1 MQYVYGMEKR
11 SEVGIFVHSVEENLD
26 IPRHHTRTH
35 INSKYRKTITKLE
48 K

>member
-26 IPRHHTRTH
+26 IPRHHTHTH
-35 INSKYRKTITKLE
+35 TYQQQI
-48 K
+48 